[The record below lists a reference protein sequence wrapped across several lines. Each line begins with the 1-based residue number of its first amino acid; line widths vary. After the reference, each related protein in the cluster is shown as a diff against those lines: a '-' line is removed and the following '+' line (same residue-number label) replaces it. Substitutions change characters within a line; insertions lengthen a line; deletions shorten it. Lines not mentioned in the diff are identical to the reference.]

1 MATILAH
8 ESLQVYFN
16 DKAAMSVL
24 ETLVF
29 QQVKSPEAS
38 ASP

>member
-1 MATILAH
+1 MV
-8 ESLQVYFN
+8 QFYFN

-29 QQVKSPEAS
+29 QQVKRLEVSVSP
-38 ASP
+38 

>member
-1 MATILAH
+1 MQEVQFYST
-8 ESLQVYFN
+8 

-29 QQVKSPEAS
+29 QQVKSLEVS
-38 ASP
+38 VSL